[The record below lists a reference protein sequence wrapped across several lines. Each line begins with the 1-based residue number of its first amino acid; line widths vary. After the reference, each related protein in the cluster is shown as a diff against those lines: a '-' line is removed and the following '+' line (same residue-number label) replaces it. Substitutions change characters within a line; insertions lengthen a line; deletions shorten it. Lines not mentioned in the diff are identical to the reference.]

1 MVTKPLHILL
11 VEDDEVD
18 AEYLVRSFRQQGGML
33 TWTVVGNGLEALALL
48 RSPHSQTGL
57 RYPYLIV
64 SDINMPL
71 MNGLEFLHVLRQDP
85 ELRKAVVYILSSSNL
100 AADKAAAYAHQAA
113 GYLLKATL
121 DQHLPQFLQLLACY
135 QALVEFPPHGE

>member
-1 MVTKPLHILL
+1 MDKKPLHILL

-18 AEYLVRSFRQQGGML
+18 AEYLVRSFRQQRGLL

-48 RSPHSQTGL
+48 RSPHSHTGL

-64 SDINMPL
+64 TDINMPL
-71 MNGLEFLHVLRQDP
+71 MNGLEFLQALRQDP
-85 ELRKAVVYILSSSNL
+85 KLRKAVVYILSSSAL
-100 AADKAAAYAHQAA
+100 ETDKAAAYAHQVA

-121 DQHLPQFLQLLACY
+121 DQHLPQFLNLLTCY